1 MWEYAADVNNDI
13 AALFCY
19 FQVCRTHVH
28 LNMSSVRENACAV
41 TGSGNRVQFPEI
53 IDDKIST
60 EEFLQAA
67 RDVVL
72 IVDKFGK
79 LFAPIRYD
87 MQGNIDKLT
96 TRYSMDKI
104 ANSTLQDMILL
115 EKSTEKDLIAVDALM
130 WLRRALHMILLFFE
144 RIVED
149 HKTGE
154 STEDLVAFLREA
166 YKEVFEPYHGWM
178 AQQLFNLLSRMTPS
192 RSQLLLALA
201 DGETGKEEVTLN
213 NMELSLINLRKNVI
227 ALKAFY
233 NDHNLEVY
241 TVV

>member
-1 MWEYAADVNNDI
+1 
-13 AALFCY
+13 
-19 FQVCRTHVH
+19 
-28 LNMSSVRENACAV
+28 MSSSDSIDRKNVSV
-41 TGSGNRVQFPEI
+41 TGCDDVVQFPEI
-53 IDDKIST
+53 IDDKINT

-67 RDVVL
+67 RDVVRT
-72 IVDKFGK
+72 VDKFGK
-79 LFAPIRYD
+79 LFAPVRYD

-96 TRYSMDKI
+96 TRYSMNKTV
-104 ANSTLQDMILL
+104 NSTLQDMILL

-144 RIVED
+144 RIVEA
-149 HKTGE
+149 HKTE
-154 STEDLVAFLREA
+154 EPTEDLVAFLREA
-166 YKEVFEPYHGWM
+166 YKETLEPYHGWM

-201 DGETGKEEVTLN
+201 DGETGKEEVTLS
-213 NMELSLINLRKNVI
+213 NMELSLVNLRKNVT

-233 NDHNLEVY
+233 NDHNLEVT